1 MATPLASPSPEP
13 VPFTMSVITSSLQ
26 CHLRSPLS
34 PVLLHHLYFP
44 PPALPKKITQDKSKN
59 EIIIVALINFIHLR
73 HQANLNRSLHLTVPF
88 PTTVQTH
95 ITTTI
100 YTHETAN
107 PSPTSVSQ
115 HASYSISP
123 YPYTAISQ
131 HRYSYYYSCLNTHAV
146 VTVGSHHLTTP
157 HHNLNTHIRQCCIT
171 YHTQHL
177 YHQNITHH
185 HHTSPMLH
193 HNDMCYRY

>member
-44 PPALPKKITQDKSKN
+44 PPALPKKIRQDKSKN

-107 PSPTSVSQ
+107 PSPTPPQSVST
-115 HASYSISP
+115 P
-123 YPYTAISQ
+123 PTP
-131 HRYSYYYSCLNTHAV
+131 
-146 VTVGSHHLTTP
+146 SHHIHTPLFHNTVILTTTAASTLTP
-157 HHNLNTHIRQCCIT
+157 SSQ
-171 YHTQHL
+171 
-177 YHQNITHH
+177 
-185 HHTSPMLH
+185 
-193 HNDMCYRY
+193 